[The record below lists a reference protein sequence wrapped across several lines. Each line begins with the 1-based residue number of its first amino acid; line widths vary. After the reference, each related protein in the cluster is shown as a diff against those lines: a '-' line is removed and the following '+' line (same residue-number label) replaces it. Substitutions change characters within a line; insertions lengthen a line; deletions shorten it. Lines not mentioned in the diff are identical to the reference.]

1 MDLLNTKDKVCIA
14 SLKLLGDYW
23 TLRIINALSDGEL
36 RYCDLQRD
44 VDGLNPTTFTS
55 RLKKLE
61 EAKMVERREESPG
74 CVTYALTKTGEG
86 ALPILEALNT
96 FSAKAKTLA

>member
-1 MDLLNTKDKVCIA
+1 MDLLNTQDKVCIS

-61 EAKMVERREESPG
+61 EARLVQRSEESPG
-74 CVTYALTKTGEG
+74 CVIYSLTKAGRET
-86 ALPILEALNT
+86 LPILEAMNN
-96 FSAKAKTLA
+96 FSAKTKYLV